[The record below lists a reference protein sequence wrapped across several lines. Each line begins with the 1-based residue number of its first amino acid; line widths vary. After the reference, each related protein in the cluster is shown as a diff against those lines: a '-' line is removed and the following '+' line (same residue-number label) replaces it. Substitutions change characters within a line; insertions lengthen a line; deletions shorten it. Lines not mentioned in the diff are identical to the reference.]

1 MSAPAPLLTI
11 LSAEATVIGALAA
24 MFAAVAWRTRD
35 RGLGWLVAGFAL
47 AALWYGKS
55 DRIPETGPF
64 IDTPLQRL
72 GAVVIGSA
80 VLCVSAGVVRYLGLP
95 AGRLRWAVLACGLPG
110 LAQVAWLAAGGT
122 LSHAS
127 FHVGVLA
134 AYLGAAGLALRRGV
148 TDPGDGHLVLGLALL
163 SLPAMP
169 FVMGAFGLPPDQL
182 KYFAG
187 LSLALF
193 GLVLLT
199 VTLLRGHRQL
209 QHENARRAAAEAALR
224 DANARLEAR
233 VHERTSHL
241 HELIAGLESFNR
253 GVSHDLRSPLA
264 GMASLARLAAEAL
277 DRADDSLARRALPA
291 IAAQCEASMEMV
303 DTMLELARIGEAP
316 PRREPVDVAS
326 LARAAFDEVLLGQ
339 AGATAPRLDCPAAL
353 QVLADAGLL
362 RRVFVNL
369 IGNAV
374 KFSRAAPQPRVE
386 VQAMTDGHD
395 VTVRVRD
402 NGIGFDPAQAERLFE
417 PFFRA
422 HPHSHEGHGLGLSIV
437 RRAVE
442 AMGGRVWAEGAPG
455 AGAALCFTLPGAAA

>member
-1 MSAPAPLLTI
+1 MLTI
-11 LSAEATVIGALAA
+11 LGAEAVVIGALAVL
-24 MFAAVAWRTRD
+24 FAAVAWRTRD

-47 AALWYGKS
+47 AALWYGTS
-55 DRIPETGPF
+55 DRIPETGAF

-72 GAVVIGSA
+72 GAVVIGAA

-95 AGRLRWAVLACGLPG
+95 AGPLRWAVLACGLPG
-110 LAQVAWLAAGGT
+110 LALVGWLAVGGT

-134 AYLGAAGLALRRGV
+134 AYLGAGGLALRRGV
-148 TDPGDGHLVLGLALL
+148 TAPGDGHFVLGLALL

-169 FVMGAFGLPPDQL
+169 FVMGALGVPPDQL

-224 DANARLEAR
+224 DANTRLEAR
-233 VHERTSHL
+233 VQERTSHL

-264 GMASLARLAAEAL
+264 GMASLARMAAEGL
-277 DRADDSLARRALPA
+277 DRADDQLARRALPA
-291 IAAQCEASMEMV
+291 IAVQCEASMEMV

-339 AGATAPRLDCPAAL
+339 PGGATPRLEAPAAL
-353 QVLADAGLL
+353 QVLADAALL

-374 KFSRAAPQPRVE
+374 KFSRAAAQPLVQ
-386 VQAMTDGHD
+386 VQAQADGPD

-455 AGAALCFTLPGAAA
+455 AGAALCFTLPGAAP